1 LNETRNRAPLTRTA
15 GVLTTLGM
23 LAAAIPVAAVTLTE
37 RFEPAP
43 LSVNLDRAVAS
54 VAPALA
60 PPLAAVV
67 PSSPVRRAPRAAAAA
82 AAAPA
87 QQRPGSVAGTLRDA
101 SGAMLPGVQVTLTDA
116 VSGKGPS
123 TVSDPNGAFRFR
135 DVAPASYRLEARLPG
150 FATLLIELAVASGED
165 VQRSLTLRVGS
176 LTETVTVTCVSGA
189 AEAARYP
196 QVLAFGERVATP
208 RLFTV
213 PRTWSFGQA
222 RGQAPP
228 AQPPLR
234 IGGQI
239 AAPRQT
245 KRVQPVCPST
255 PIGSGG
261 AVILEATLG
270 PDGMIKD
277 VKVLRSAPGRPDID
291 QSAIDAIRQ
300 WEYTPTRLNNVP
312 VPVIMTVTVVYAP
325 N

>member
-1 LNETRNRAPLTRTA
+1 MLNETRNRAPLTRTA

-23 LAAAIPVAAVTLTE
+23 LAAAMPVAAVTLTE
-37 RFEPAP
+37 RFEPPPISA
-43 LSVNLDRAVAS
+43 NLDRDLARVE
-54 VAPALA
+54 PALA
-60 PPLAAVV
+60 PPAVV
-67 PSSPVRRAPRAAAAA
+67 VPPPPVRRAPRAAAAA
-82 AAAPA
+82 ATPA
-87 QQRPGSVAGTLRDA
+87 QQRPGSVTGTLRDA
-101 SGAMLPGVQVTLTDA
+101 SGGMLPGVQVTLTDA

-123 TVSDPNGAFRFR
+123 TVSDDTGAFRFR

-189 AEAARYP
+189 AGAARNAT
-196 QVLAFGERVATP
+196 VLAFEERSATP

-228 AQPPLR
+228 AQLPVR

-245 KRVQPVCPST
+245 KKVQPVCPST

-270 PDGMIKD
+270 ITGLITD
-277 VKVLRSAPGRPDID
+277 VKVLRSSPGRPDID

-312 VPVIMTVTVVYAP
+312 VPVIMTVTVVLAP
-325 N
+325 Q